1 MMELGTV
8 TFAAHCTY
16 IFFNVTVGIFIL
28 STDFFIFK
36 DVLTIYFTIS
46 VLPLF
51 HKEISILLHIHKKN
65 TAFRQNSEKI
75 RKFDKNSIRK
85 QIRFGK
91 RFDSIRISNRNQRF
105 DSIRFEGR
113 TTRFAHPYN
122 GAIFVIDVASFNEVF
137 KDGDGSRT
145 NLWIFLKILSTNT
158 VRPTYRDSEP
168 RNMWNLKF
176 GRRHPPQQ
184 ATIHTG

>member
-1 MMELGTV
+1 VIVHVHIRNDGIRYRHFCGPLYV
-8 TFAAHCTY
+8 YLFSRHR
-16 IFFNVTVGIFIL
+16 VGIFIL
-28 STDFFIFK
+28 NRVFLSLKTFLLFI
-36 DVLTIYFTIS
+36 LLS

-105 DSIRFEGR
+105 DSIRRAKNEIR
-113 TTRFAHPYN
+113 TPL
-122 GAIFVIDVASFNEVF
+122 FVMSTDSLFVY
-137 KDGDGSRT
+137 
-145 NLWIFLKILSTNT
+145 IFLFT
-158 VRPTYRDSEP
+158 
-168 RNMWNLKF
+168 
-176 GRRHPPQQ
+176 
-184 ATIHTG
+184 